1 MPFRRTPH
9 LSPVGVSLS
18 YALVGSLWI
27 LCSDFL
33 VDHLFQTPQLIAQA
47 QTWKGWF
54 FIAVTALLLYVVLSR
69 REKAL
74 GRHVAD
80 VEAKERAV
88 EQKERLFRQLAD
100 NISEALWVQNVSS
113 GRVVYANPRY
123 EDVFGLPRQGL
134 MADPLDFLRGVHPD
148 DAPDLRDAL
157 GRGRAGQRQFRLL
170 WPDGSTRWVD
180 WREIDLESTD
190 GPLLARL
197 AQDITDDRD
206 RLGQMRRQRDLT
218 WRYLDVAGV
227 IMVAIGPD
235 ETVRMI
241 NRKGCEALGWAEAE
255 ALGVNW
261 FDNFLPA
268 DAREQTRNLFHA
280 MDASYP
286 QAREHENLV
295 LTKGGGLRLVK
306 WRNVALRD
314 EQGRFDGCISSG
326 EDVTEQRRNMESRRR
341 LTLAV
346 EHVAEGV
353 LITDTKGLIEYAN
366 SAAAAIAG
374 LAQGGLVGQNWFE
387 LAAGGQAPVAMAQAM
402 RDGEVWRG
410 VFDLRRPDGPG
421 AEMELT
427 ASPVLS
433 GPGLVANYVV
443 LIRDVTHERLL
454 ERKLRQAQKMEAIGT
469 LASGITHDF
478 NNILGAIIGYAELC
492 LWDLSDDSPLRQ
504 NLEQVLVAGDRAKDL
519 VQQILTFSRQAEQE
533 KKALNLGPVIKESL
547 KLMRAT
553 LPTTVE
559 LRQDISAEPCLVM
572 ADPVQMQQVVMNLCT
587 NAAHAIGDRPGMI
600 QVTLKQLDVDRDR
613 AASHPDLAAGRYLRL
628 SVGDNGR
635 GIAPEHIEKIF
646 DPYFTT
652 KKPGQGTGLGLS
664 TVHGIVKT
672 HGGVINVYSEP
683 GQGATFS
690 IWLPLADEAE
700 RGAGVM
706 EPGLYAGTESVL
718 LVDDEQTLVETGRG
732 LLERMGYRV
741 TAFTSA
747 TEALAAFAQ
756 DPDSFDVIVTDQ
768 NMPHLSGLSLA
779 KQATAIR
786 PMVAVVLCTGFSE
799 ALTNADFSDLGVD
812 QFVMKPVLGNQLGR
826 AIRAALAAK
835 RPNL

>member
-1 MPFRRTPH
+1 MPFRRTPQI
-9 LSPVGVSLS
+9 SPAGVSLS
-18 YALVGSLWI
+18 YALAGCLWVLGSD
-27 LCSDFL
+27 SL
-33 VDHLFQTPQLIAQA
+33 VDYLFQTPQLIAQA

-54 FIAVTALLLYVVLSR
+54 FIALTSLLLYAVLLR
-69 REKAL
+69 REKAID
-74 GRHVAD
+74 RHVAE
-80 VEAKERAV
+80 EAAGKRAV

-100 NISEALWVQNVSS
+100 NINEAMWVQDVSS
-113 GRVVYANPRY
+113 GRVIYANPRY
-123 EDVFGLPRQGL
+123 EEVFGSSRQGL
-134 MADPLDFLRGVHPD
+134 MADPLDFLRAVHPD

-157 GRGRAGQRQFRLL
+157 GRGRAGQWQFRLL
-170 WPDGSTRWVD
+170 WPNGSTRWVA
-180 WREIDLESTD
+180 WREVDLESPD

-241 NRKGCEALGWAEAE
+241 NRKGCETLGWTEAE

-268 DAREQTRNLFHA
+268 EIREQTRRVFRSLDG
-280 MDASYP
+280 MDG
-286 QAREHENLV
+286 QTMERENLV
-295 LTKGGGLRLVK
+295 LTKDGGVRQVK

-314 EQGRFDGCISSG
+314 EQGRFDGCVSSG
-326 EDVTEQRRNMESRRR
+326 EDVTEQRRNMELRRR
-341 LTLAV
+341 LTMAV

-353 LITDTKGLIEYAN
+353 LITDTNGLIEYAN
-366 SAAAAIAG
+366 PAAEAVVG
-374 LAQGGLVGQNWFE
+374 LAQGGLVGRNWFG
-387 LAAGGQAPVAMAQAM
+387 LAQGGQAPEAMAQAM

-427 ASPVLS
+427 ASPVLAK
-433 GPGLVANYVV
+433 PGSVANYVV

-469 LASGITHDF
+469 LASGVTHDF

-492 LWDLSDDSPLRQ
+492 LWDLPADSSMRQ

-553 LPTTVE
+553 LPATVE

-600 QVTLKQLDVDRDR
+600 QVTLKQLDVDQDR

-683 GQGATFS
+683 DQGATFS
-690 IWLPLADEAE
+690 VWLPLADEAE

-706 EPGLYAGTESVL
+706 EPGLYAGTERVL

-732 LLERMGYRV
+732 LLERMGYQV

-756 DPDSFDVIVTDQ
+756 DPEAFDVIVTDQ
-768 NMPHLSGLSLA
+768 NMPHLSGLSLV

-786 PMVAVVLCTGFSE
+786 PMVAIVLCTGFSE